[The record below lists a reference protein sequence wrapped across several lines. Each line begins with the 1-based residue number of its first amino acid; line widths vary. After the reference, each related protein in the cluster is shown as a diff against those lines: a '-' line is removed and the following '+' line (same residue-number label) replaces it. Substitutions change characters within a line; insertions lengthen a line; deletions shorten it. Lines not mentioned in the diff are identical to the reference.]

1 MFDIPAELK
10 KLPESPGVYIM
21 RDKTDDII
29 YVGKAKILKNR
40 VRQYFQ
46 NSANHSLKVKQ
57 MVSNIDHFEYIVT
70 GSEVEA
76 LILENNL
83 IKKHNPKYNI
93 LLKDDK
99 TYPYIKVTTNEM
111 FPRVF
116 VTRKLL
122 KDKNKYFGP
131 FTNSSAVKEN
141 IALIDKIWQVR
152 RCSKVFPRDIG
163 KGRPCLNYHIGQ
175 CKAVCT
181 GNVSEEEYNKMIGE
195 ILDFLG
201 GKTENVV
208 KNLTSKMLKYSAEME
223 FEKAAEVRDT
233 IESIK
238 ILNQKQIIENLH
250 YIFFWILDL
259 VHLADNISQNSI
271 HISPQT

>member
-1 MFDIPAELK
+1 
-10 KLPESPGVYIM
+10 
-21 RDKTDDII
+21 
-29 YVGKAKILKNR
+29 
-40 VRQYFQ
+40 
-46 NSANHSLKVKQ
+46 

-152 RCSKVFPRDIG
+152 RCSKVSP
-163 KGRPCLNYHIGQ
+163 
-175 CKAVCT
+175 
-181 GNVSEEEYNKMIGE
+181 E
-195 ILDFLG
+195 I
-201 GKTENVV
+201 
-208 KNLTSKMLKYSAEME
+208 
-223 FEKAAEVRDT
+223 
-233 IESIK
+233 
-238 ILNQKQIIENLH
+238 
-250 YIFFWILDL
+250 
-259 VHLADNISQNSI
+259 
-271 HISPQT
+271 